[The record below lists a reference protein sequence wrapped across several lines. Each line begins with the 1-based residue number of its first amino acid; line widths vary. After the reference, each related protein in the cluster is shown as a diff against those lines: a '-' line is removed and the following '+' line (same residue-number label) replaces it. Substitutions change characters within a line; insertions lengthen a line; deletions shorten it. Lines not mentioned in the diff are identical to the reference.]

1 MSESHSPVGPY
12 LVEPCIHPELAAHTA
27 HFDKRVYTVAD
38 HVHVAV
44 GWSSANAIVV
54 EGPEGLVV
62 VDTGSGVDLA
72 ATIEAEL
79 RPHLKDPAA
88 PVRAVVVTHHH
99 PDHVNGVGHWVS
111 AEDAAAGR
119 VAVYAHRTFLD
130 SLTDQSGPALHI
142 MGLRSVYSLG
152 NLLGP
157 EDTRGGN
164 DAVGPHAGVGQP
176 SFVMPTHL
184 VDDELEVTVAG
195 VRLRMF
201 HNPGET
207 DDAISVHLPDSG
219 VVLCGDTI
227 QGPTLPNIHTLRGC
241 RYRDPMQW
249 VRSIDA
255 LRACRADHLV
265 PSHGQPVSGADAVE
279 EVLGVERDCI
289 QYIHDQTVRLMNQGL
304 TPDELAEAVELPAHL
319 AEFKPYAREYY
330 GTVKHTVRQI
340 FFGYLGWFGGDPVDL
355 DPLPRA
361 EAARRTVA
369 LMGGR
374 ERVLGAAREAYDAGE
389 FQWAAELATH
399 LTRTDRDDTDAR
411 QLKAACF
418 RRLGYAHM
426 NINWRNWYLSS
437 ANELEEKIQPIL
449 PFINFAQIFAPRDL
463 VARIRAAWLVELFTT
478 RLRAEDS
485 GDVDRILG
493 LRVTGGEHYGT
504 EEVALHVRRGV
515 ARFLTEIPAEADL
528 VVEITRFALEELH
541 LGTADLRTAFA
552 RGGAAAVRG
561 DEAAAAAL
569 LDLFDPIKPEKPT
582 ELTLR

>member
-1 MSESHSPVGPY
+1 MTDSQPTPY
-12 LVEPCIHPELAAHTA
+12 LVEPCIHPELAAHTG
-27 HFDKRVYTVAD
+27 HFEKRVHTVAD
-38 HVHVAV
+38 RVHVAV
-44 GWSSANAIVV
+44 GWSSANAVFV
-54 EGPEGLVV
+54 EGPDGIVV
-62 VDTGSGVDLA
+62 VDTGSGTDLA
-72 ATIEAEL
+72 AAIEPEL
-79 RPHLKDPAA
+79 RRHLKDPDA

-99 PDHVNGVGHWVS
+99 PDHVNGLRHWVS
-111 AEDAAAGR
+111 PEAAASGEI
-119 VAVYAHRTFLD
+119 AVYAHRTFLD

-157 EDTRGGN
+157 ADTAGMN

-184 VDDELEVTVAG
+184 VDDELEVAVAG
-195 VRLRMF
+195 LRLRLF

-207 DDAISVHLPDSG
+207 DDAISVHVPELG

-255 LRACRADHLV
+255 LRACRAEHLV
-265 PSHGQPVSGADAVE
+265 PSHGQPVTGAAAVE
-279 EVLGVERDCI
+279 DVLSLERDCI

-304 TPDELAEAVELPAHL
+304 TPDELADELRLPAHL
-319 AEFKPYAREYY
+319 ADAKPYAREYY

-355 DPLPRA
+355 DPLPRP
-361 EAARRTVA
+361 ERARRTVE

-374 ERVLGAAREAYDAGE
+374 ERVLAAARTAYEADE

-399 LTRTDRDDTDAR
+399 LTRIDREDTEAR

-418 RRLGYAHM
+418 RRRGYAHM

-437 ANELEEKIQPIL
+437 ADELEGRIQPIL

-478 RLRAEDS
+478 RLRAEDAL
-485 GDVDRILG
+485 DTDRVLG
-493 LRVTGGEHYGT
+493 FRITGGEHYGT
-504 EEVALHVRRGV
+504 EEVSLHIRRGV
-515 ARFLTEIPAEADL
+515 ARFAASLPDTAEP
-528 VVEITRFALEELH
+528 VVELTRASMEALH
-541 LGTADLRTAFA
+541 LGTTDL
-552 RGGAAAVRG
+552 
-561 DEAAAAAL
+561 AAAL
-569 LDLFDPIKPEKPT
+569 AAGNASVVRGTAEEAASLLGLFEPIKPEVPT
-582 ELTLR
+582 EITLR